1 MKGVFIM
8 SLSIKDY
15 QALATGL
22 TDTTAVE
29 FHESL
34 QELSENVI
42 DFYNTKTRAYNR
54 LNHALVENNTNT
66 NTTIQSEPVNIV
78 GMVDYPNN
86 TITMMHLGQEK
97 QYNLDD
103 LDPRYVN
110 TINQIATLNGKQ
122 PERLPITELG
132 ASLLDSLN
140 SNVKNKPQ
148 IDKNIQSNHT
158 SRKILE
164 RAFANEMLF
173 QVNLDE
179 YIKDKGLESVFD
191 AHQDKLT
198 NLIHKKNFEASFD
211 DGMKDLNEHVNKMS
225 DSLER

>member
-1 MKGVFIM
+1 M

-15 QALATGL
+15 QTLATGL

-34 QELSENVI
+34 QELSENII

-66 NTTIQSEPVNIV
+66 IIQSEPVNIV

-86 TITMMHLGQEK
+86 TLTMMHLGQEK

-132 ASLLDSLN
+132 ASLLDNLN

-148 IDKNIQSNHT
+148 IDKNIQST
-158 SRKILE
+158 RMSRKILE

-179 YIKDKGLESVFD
+179 YIKDKGLDSVFNV
-191 AHQDKLT
+191 HQDKLT
-198 NLIHKKNFEASFD
+198 KLIHKKNFEASFN

-225 DSLER
+225 SNLQK

>member
-1 MKGVFIM
+1 MRQT
-8 SLSIKDY
+8 L
-15 QALATGL
+15 
-22 TDTTAVE
+22 
-29 FHESL
+29 
-34 QELSENVI
+34 
-42 DFYNTKTRAYNR
+42 
-54 LNHALVENNTNT
+54 
-66 NTTIQSEPVNIV
+66 
-78 GMVDYPNN
+78 
-86 TITMMHLGQEK
+86 TMMHLGQEK

-132 ASLLDSLN
+132 ASLLDNLN

-148 IDKNIQSNHT
+148 IDKNIQST
-158 SRKILE
+158 RMSRKILE

-179 YIKDKGLESVFD
+179 YIKDKGLDSVFNV
-191 AHQDKLT
+191 HQDKLT
-198 NLIHKKNFEASFD
+198 KLIHKKNFEASFN

-225 DSLER
+225 SNLQK